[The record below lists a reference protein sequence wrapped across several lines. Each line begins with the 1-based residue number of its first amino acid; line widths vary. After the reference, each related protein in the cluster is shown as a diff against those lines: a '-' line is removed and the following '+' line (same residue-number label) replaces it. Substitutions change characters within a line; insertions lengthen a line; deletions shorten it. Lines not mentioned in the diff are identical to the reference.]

1 MFRWIVSYI
10 VLSHYLQLSY
20 SMTSRIIPRALSE
33 VSTTSPK
40 QFKVA
45 VIGAGA
51 AGLVTARALSSK
63 HGIQVTVLEKNKN
76 VGGVWA
82 YEKSKHRPM
91 YKNLRTNLP
100 KEIMAFREFP
110 FNSDTNVKSP
120 SFVTHKDVQRYLMSY
135 CNKFDLEK
143 LIQFGSQ
150 VEQLRI
156 CVEHKSSIVEEWP
169 QIELAWVQNGT
180 RHSQTFD
187 AVCVCNGHYAAPS
200 IPTIQGIEYFKGETL
215 HSIEYDD
222 PLDFAGKTV
231 LCIGGRA
238 SGADIAREISA
249 HAKKVY
255 LSDSTCPEPL
265 VDGQPHKQGNV
276 LWVPRTEAINRDST
290 IVFQRCSETPQVD
303 TIIYCT
309 GYDYKFPF
317 INEKSNL
324 ELSVVPGERR
334 VSPLYDQLWH
344 AYYPNLTFIGL
355 QHSIVPFPFFELQAE
370 AIVSQWIES
379 SDWKLPNLEER
390 LLSAKQDSNSG
401 GPNGTRIQDT
411 HFLGSFQWNSCLHYA
426 KCAGILDQDLE
437 DYIATN
443 KAIYDDSNRNRKALF
458 PGGDDSYRNMK
469 YIRQDSKRSF
479 QVEIITNDTVSL

>member
-135 CNKFDLEK
+135 CDKFDLEK

-215 HSIEYDD
+215 HSIEQTLLVKFQLTQRRSIYQTQLVQSLLSMDNRISKGMCCGYQGQK
-222 PLDFAGKTV
+222 PLIVIRPSYFNDAQKLRKSTPSF
-231 LCIGGRA
+231 
-238 SGADIAREISA
+238 IAQATITNFLSSMKSRIWS
-249 HAKKVY
+249 Y
-255 LSDSTCPEPL
+255 LSFRGSEECHHCT
-265 VDGQPHKQGNV
+265 
-276 LWVPRTEAINRDST
+276 INCGT
-290 IVFQRCSETPQVD
+290 H
-303 TIIYCT
+303 IIQ
-309 GYDYKFPF
+309 
-317 INEKSNL
+317 IL
-324 ELSVVPGERR
+324 
-334 VSPLYDQLWH
+334 H
-344 AYYPNLTFIGL
+344 
-355 QHSIVPFPFFELQAE
+355 
-370 AIVSQWIES
+370 
-379 SDWKLPNLEER
+379 
-390 LLSAKQDSNSG
+390 LLDCN
-401 GPNGTRIQDT
+401 IQ
-411 HFLGSFQWNSCLHYA
+411 
-426 KCAGILDQDLE
+426 
-437 DYIATN
+437 
-443 KAIYDDSNRNRKALF
+443 
-458 PGGDDSYRNMK
+458 
-469 YIRQDSKRSF
+469 
-479 QVEIITNDTVSL
+479 